1 MAHDMAKI
9 TNRLNAA
16 KLRALTRPGSYPDGN
31 GLYLQVRSAERRSW
45 LFRYQ
50 LNGKA
55 HLMGLGT
62 FADVPLA
69 EARNAAAAARALAR
83 QGQDPIAQRQAVR
96 SAKAAKAA
104 GLTFAEVAEKFI
116 AAKQGGWR
124 NATHRTQWRNTL
136 NTYVMPIIGT
146 LPVAQITT
154 ADVTRVL
161 EPIWSKVP
169 ETASRVRGRIEAII
183 DYASTMQ
190 WRMGENPARW
200 RGHLANVLPPRVK
213 VRRIEHH
220 AALPWREV
228 GAFMEELAGQ
238 DGTAALA
245 LRFAILTAA
254 RSGEVIGA
262 RWREMNQTTA
272 TWTVPADRM
281 KAGRE
286 HRVPLSDAALDILT
300 TVARLGD
307 EPDEFAFPGLK
318 PRKPLSNMSM
328 LMLLRRMGR
337 ADLTAHGF
345 RSTFRDWCSEIARC
359 PREVAE
365 AALAHVVGSK
375 AEAAYA
381 RADLLERR
389 RPLMRDWAAFCGRPL
404 APADVVPI
412 RANR

>member
-1 MAHDMAKI
+1 MAKI

-16 KLRALTRPGSYPDGN
+16 KLRTLTRPGSYPDGN
-31 GLYLQVRSAERRSW
+31 GLYLQVRSAERRTW

-69 EARNAAAAARALAR
+69 EARNAAASARALAR
-83 QGQDPIAQRQAVR
+83 QGQDPIAQRRAVR
-96 SAKAAKAA
+96 SAKAAKSA

-146 LPVAQITT
+146 MPVAQITT

-169 ETASRVRGRIEAII
+169 ETASRVRGRIEAVI
-183 DYASTMQ
+183 DYSTTMQ
-190 WRMGENPARW
+190 WRTGENPARW
-200 RGHLANVLPPRVK
+200 RGHLANVLPPRAK

-254 RSGEVIGA
+254 RTGEVIRA
-262 RWREMNQTTA
+262 RWREMDQTTA
-272 TWTVPADRM
+272 TWRVPADRM
-281 KAGRE
+281 KSGRE
-286 HRVPLSDAALDILT
+286 HRVPLSDAALDVLRT
-300 TVARLGD
+300 TARLGD
-307 EPDEFAFPGLK
+307 EPDEFVFPGLK
-318 PRKPLSNMSM
+318 PRQPLSNMAM

-345 RSTFRDWCSEIARC
+345 RSTFRDWCSEVARC

-389 RPLMRDWAAFCGRPL
+389 RPLMRDWASFCVRRSPTGE
-404 APADVVPI
+404 VVPL
-412 RANR
+412 RAGA